1 MFIFA
6 YMKYMSYIY
15 AVNEKNMAAERK
27 YKIMGAGSGLYVW
40 NVETS
45 EKVYRGRSYA
55 DCRNKLYELMGWR
68 TPKHWKF

>member
-1 MFIFA
+1 
-6 YMKYMSYIY
+6 MSYICV
-15 AVNEKNMAAERK
+15 VNEKNMAAERK
-27 YKIMGAGSGLYVW
+27 YKIMGTGSGLYVW
-40 NVETS
+40 NVETG

>member
-1 MFIFA
+1 
-6 YMKYMSYIY
+6 
-15 AVNEKNMAAERK
+15 MATERK

-40 NVETS
+40 NVETG
-45 EKVYRGRSYA
+45 EKEYRGRSYA

>member
-1 MFIFA
+1 
-6 YMKYMSYIY
+6 MSYICV
-15 AVNEKNMAAERK
+15 VNERVYGNGKEIQD
-27 YKIMGAGSGLYVW
+27 YGAGSGLYVW
-40 NVETS
+40 NVETG